1 MNKNEKLYKGK
12 LGGYFQNSW
21 TKATIVYY
29 FISTIFWTLLVFLI
43 RFAYIES
50 SKLKFAYFI
59 GEATEKMHQKDW
71 QTSIS
76 ISAGSCLCLN
86 ILIVLI
92 RKGMGR
98 GIFRPFIDFYRN
110 RVIANRLKNQ
120 ISPGA
125 TLHEKDILRN
135 KIRREYDKEI
145 NQKALNRNL
154 EETNNLVFYVLIGY
168 SVLAIVSLI
177 PIFALHINW

>member
-1 MNKNEKLYKGK
+1 MSKNKEIYLGRI
-12 LGGYFQNSW
+12 GGYFQNSW
-21 TKATIVYY
+21 TKATIIYY
-29 FISTIFWTLLVFLI
+29 FVSAVFWTLLVFLI
-43 RFAYIES
+43 RFSYVES

-59 GEATEKMHQKDW
+59 GEVAEKMYQKDW

-92 RKGMGR
+92 KKGMGR
-98 GIFRPFIDFYRN
+98 GIFRPLIDFYRN
-110 RVIANRLKNQ
+110 RVIANRLKNR